1 MRRSCDNITSVV
13 IAFDNFYRRLDEC
26 KLGSSPGKGSIGLPQ
41 KDLSGQILTGNDHE
55 VFEEIQMT
63 PVGDQQNQESNS
75 GGNSNNVI
83 YIESDD
89 HLESITESQ
98 NMDSH
103 QQ

>member
-1 MRRSCDNITSVV
+1 M
-13 IAFDNFYRRLDEC
+13 
-26 KLGSSPGKGSIGLPQ
+26 
-41 KDLSGQILTGNDHE
+41 
-55 VFEEIQMT
+55 FEEIQMT
-63 PVGDQQNQESNS
+63 PVGDQQENNS

-103 QQ
+103 QH